1 MGKAGILRL
10 VTLGYGRVIPP
21 RVNRV
26 LPRRLRVLA
35 KYGLNAVSGGPSA
48 PRGPVEYLHT
58 HEHGRHKIKAS
69 VRARLARLPEC
80 QTSIAAYQQ
89 ARDQRDPSALKIA
102 VYVTITNNYDSI
114 KLPES
119 FNPGLDYVLFSDRPV
134 ADTGVYEVR
143 PITYHNDD
151 PTRTARFVKTH
162 PHVLLGDYDV
172 AVWVDS
178 NIMLLDDIFPLVQK
192 FLVSGK
198 LVASNPHPCRNTLYE
213 EARICRRF
221 KTDDGDLIKNQVKTY
236 RRLQFAHNDLVENN
250 VMMFDLRDER
260 TGRFLDAWWAEME
273 RGSKRDQLSFNYC
286 LASLGLDWHRIT
298 DRAAPVLDHPCFAL
312 MVHDHAQGPAQE
324 LVEALGTG
332 LVDPYAGP
340 GFAGLRDARVRAHS
354 RRAID
359 IVVCVHDALDDVRR
373 CLDSVAAKRAGD
385 RQKLIL
391 IDDGSGPETADYL
404 RGFARGKD
412 WVTLRRNEAARG
424 FSGAV
429 NQGLVLS
436 SGELVIALNSDT
448 VVTDGWAEKMADA
461 VFSTPGAGLVGV
473 MSNAAGYQS
482 LPDRTGTRHQTAINP
497 LPPGMGPD
505 DLNRWCEQWAG
516 ADSLP
521 LVPLVHGFCLGFT
534 RQALERVG
542 LLDEEAFPGGYGV
555 EDDYT
560 MRAADAGVLAV
571 LAGHTYVFHAK
582 SKSYAP
588 ARRAEFMRR
597 GLRTLG
603 HRHGSHRL
611 VRAMASMA
619 GNPFLGRM
627 RRRAAELYTG
637 DNQARPEAPSRWGR

>member
-1 MGKAGILRL
+1 MVSIRRCYWVLRLDSRGMIGVGKAGILRL

-260 TGRFLDAWWAEME
+260 TGRFWT
-273 RGSKRDQLSFNYC
+273 RGGPRWS
-286 LASLGLDWHRIT
+286 
-298 DRAAPVLDHPCFAL
+298 AAPSAINSASITAWRPWAWI
-312 MVHDHAQGPAQE
+312 
-324 LVEALGTG
+324 GTG
-332 LVDPYAGP
+332 LP
-340 GFAGLRDARVRAHS
+340 
-354 RRAID
+354 
-359 IVVCVHDALDDVRR
+359 
-373 CLDSVAAKRAGD
+373 
-385 RQKLIL
+385 
-391 IDDGSGPETADYL
+391 T
-404 RGFARGKD
+404 
-412 WVTLRRNEAARG
+412 
-424 FSGAV
+424 
-429 NQGLVLS
+429 
-436 SGELVIALNSDT
+436 
-448 VVTDGWAEKMADA
+448 
-461 VFSTPGAGLVGV
+461 
-473 MSNAAGYQS
+473 
-482 LPDRTGTRHQTAINP
+482 
-497 LPPGMGPD
+497 
-505 DLNRWCEQWAG
+505 
-516 ADSLP
+516 
-521 LVPLVHGFCLGFT
+521 
-534 RQALERVG
+534 
-542 LLDEEAFPGGYGV
+542 
-555 EDDYT
+555 
-560 MRAADAGVLAV
+560 
-571 LAGHTYVFHAK
+571 
-582 SKSYAP
+582 
-588 ARRAEFMRR
+588 
-597 GLRTLG
+597 
-603 HRHGSHRL
+603 
-611 VRAMASMA
+611 
-619 GNPFLGRM
+619 
-627 RRRAAELYTG
+627 
-637 DNQARPEAPSRWGR
+637 ARPRYSTTPASP